1 MRDPFRIDGP
11 TAITVSG
18 GRTSGLMLR
27 MTLDRNNGMPADAT
41 AMFCNTGKEDEAT
54 LVFVRDMSEKWGVQ
68 ITWLEYR
75 RDGDEGGTFE
85 VVTFESASRAGE
97 PFEAVIAQRGGK
109 LPNPVARYC
118 SSEMKTRTMHRYLRS
133 LGIQE
138 WDTFLG
144 IRADEPARVS
154 KFRANPHPETK
165 DETVSMPLADLDITA
180 HVVGEFW
187 RNNDF
192 DLGLPNMNGKTMHG
206 NCDLCM
212 MKPASQVFSLIHEK
226 PERAVWWARQEEKA
240 AITADGNGRF
250 FRIDRP
256 SYRQMRDYSAS
267 QINMFDR
274 DERAIPCLCGD

>member
-1 MRDPFRIDGP
+1 MSDPFRIDGP

-27 MTLDRNNGMPADAT
+27 MVLDRNHGMPEGGIS
-41 AMFCNTGKEDEAT
+41 MFCNTGKEDEAT
-54 LVFVRDMSEKWGVQ
+54 LVFVRDMSEKWGVP

-85 VVTFESASRAGE
+85 VVTFESASRNGE

-144 IRADEPARVS
+144 IRADEPVRVS

-165 DETVSMPLADLDITA
+165 DETVSMPLADLGITA

-187 RNNDF
+187 RNNGF

-212 MKPASQVFSLIHEK
+212 LKPASQVFSLIHEK
-226 PERAVWWARQEEKA
+226 PERAVWWAKQEAKA
-240 AITADGNGRF
+240 AITADGNGRY

-256 SYRQMRDYSAS
+256 TYTQMIDYSAS
-267 QINMFDR
+267 QINMFDP
-274 DERAIPCLCGD
+274 EEQAISCLCGD